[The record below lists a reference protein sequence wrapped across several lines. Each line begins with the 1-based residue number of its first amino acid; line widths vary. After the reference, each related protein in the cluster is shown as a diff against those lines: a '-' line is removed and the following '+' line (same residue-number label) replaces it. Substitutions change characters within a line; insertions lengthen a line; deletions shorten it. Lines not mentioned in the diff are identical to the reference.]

1 MIIPD
6 HAKWRDYG
14 TTRFFCARELL
25 HQGSNY
31 SRGRNWT
38 PSFFSDPA
46 RPHQKE
52 KNMAS
57 ERSARVNLVS
67 WLHRGGGSTEDL
79 HSEVHTHLL
88 PTKSAESQTCWRRV
102 LLKWKYAA
110 KKLDVPHG
118 QKSTQTS
125 TKMYVWRLVRRV
137 LSWVEKLNRCYLF
150 FSTISS
156 AGLHKFSHCIW
167 PLS

>member
-110 KKLDVPHG
+110 KKL
-118 QKSTQTS
+118 
-125 TKMYVWRLVRRV
+125 
-137 LSWVEKLNRCYLF
+137 RCPTRTEEHPDFYEGSLGECSPELRNLTDAIY
-150 FSTISS
+150 FSVQSSS